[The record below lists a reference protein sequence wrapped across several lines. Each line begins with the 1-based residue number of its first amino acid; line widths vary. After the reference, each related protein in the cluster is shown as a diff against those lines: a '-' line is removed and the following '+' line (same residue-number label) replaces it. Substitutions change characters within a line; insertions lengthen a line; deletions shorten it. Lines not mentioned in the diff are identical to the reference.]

1 MRSNVRLVDFEIR
14 FSCLDDEVIASAG
27 GGSAFELG
35 SFDQFQDF
43 ARAWIGFLR
52 EGSPTLLSGEFGR
65 RLALEFP
72 LGGLVESLQVAF
84 AAAHARGKS
93 LRVKIRAERDLVAI
107 PWELLWL
114 ERSRPEYL
122 LEGHLIL
129 CPGLRVVR
137 ARESEVSPPS
147 LSELRVL
154 LIQANPSTRDF
165 PTLTWLE
172 TEHETLKARLA
183 GHPKVSLTPLFD
195 AVPPVVERRIR
206 ELRPHVVH
214 FSGHCHWRPSGSRL
228 VLQGTD
234 GEAFLS
240 AEGFAKLLRE
250 TGVELAILNAC
261 DSAGRPNG
269 VAEELHAA
277 GIPSVIG
284 LQGSVLDAGAPRLM
298 RHFYEAALDG
308 ATIEDALAE
317 VRQAQGPGPN
327 LCYQPIH
334 YSNSLP
340 APLLPSSDEVVPT
353 GAEAGMIGRVKELEE
368 IVSQIRNGVGLVT
381 IAGAGGIGK
390 STLARVAASVL
401 GRSFSDGVHHIP
413 CDAVTDSADL
423 YLAVASTV
431 KCGSHSGGDARERVR
446 EHFQGARALLILDG
460 FEQAVSAGH
469 ADLVDD
475 LREVTGCPCLVT
487 SRTILGLAA
496 EVALDLE
503 PLALP
508 SEAGAN
514 AEAVELFLNL
524 SGLKEPLLDH
534 DRNRVHEICGLL
546 EGMPLAI
553 QLAAKRHHV
562 LGLDV
567 LVDLLRQ
574 SRLET
579 LGGESSPLSA
589 AIDRSLS
596 LVSKADRHLLWQITV
611 FVGPFDWEDLRAVAG
626 VEAYGLIDQLTQIS
640 NYGLIIVE
648 RSAGSR
654 RYRVLD
660 TVREYMG
667 RLVQDET
674 LALQR
679 RQARERHCAHFAARS
694 QGLAEKAKKGKWEEY
709 ASEVLASLGNFR
721 AAVAYAAQAGKLEEL
736 AILTDSL
743 SRLFSESGLLQ
754 DFWNIVEVGMPALEA
769 TQNKPAVAR
778 LLGLMGAAAA
788 RTGDDGACTRYWL
801 RRAELSEELGDF
813 RAAADC
819 FSDIAIQMQQYGDR
833 EGMEAMLLRAEGIL
847 HDHPD
852 LELSATVMVT
862 RARDAANE
870 GDRDRA
876 RELAEQIEGL
886 IEKADNQ
893 DALLFVHLNLGR
905 VWRACGGTTAAG
917 RKLRHTLERGLFAER
932 LNLAAMTLLEFGG
945 LFESINGLLESAY
958 LSLRSAEMILKQV
971 GSRHAEM
978 ARKRREAFVAAH
990 SEATR
995 FEREWRQTP
1004 WRAMVDEV
1012 VRRARDVFG
1021 SEPA

>member
-1 MRSNVRLVDFEIR
+1 MRSNGRLVDFEIR
-14 FSCLDDEVIASAG
+14 FSCLNENVIASAG
-27 GGSAFELG
+27 GGSASDIG

-52 EGSPTLLSGEFGR
+52 EGSPTLSAGEFGR
-65 RLALEFP
+65 RLAAEFP

-84 AAAHARGKS
+84 GAAHARGKG
-93 LRVKIRAERDLVAI
+93 LRVKIRAERDLVSI
-107 PWELLWL
+107 PWELLWV

-129 CPGLRVVR
+129 CPGSRVVR
-137 ARESEVSPPS
+137 AGVSEVSPPP

-154 LIQANPSTRDF
+154 LIQANPSTKDF

-172 TEHETLKARLA
+172 AEHETLKARLA

-214 FSGHCHWRPSGSRL
+214 FSGHCHCRSSGSRL
-228 VLQGTD
+228 VLQGTE

-261 DSAGRPNG
+261 DSAGRPSG

-284 LQGSVLDAGAPRLM
+284 LQGSVLDAGAPRLI
-298 RHFYEAALDG
+298 RHFYEAVLDG

-317 VRQAQGPGPN
+317 VRQAQGPGSN

-340 APLLPSSDEVVPT
+340 APLLPPHEDVSS
-353 GAEAGMIGRVKELEE
+353 GAEAGMIGRVKQLEE
-368 IVSQIRNGVGLVT
+368 IVSKIRNGAGLVT

-401 GRSFSDGVHHIP
+401 GRSFSDGVHPIP
-413 CDAVTDSADL
+413 CDAVTDSSDL

-431 KCGSHSGGDARERVR
+431 KCGSHNGGDARERVR

-487 SRTILGLAA
+487 SRTILGLAG
-496 EVALDLE
+496 EVAIDLE

-508 SEAGAN
+508 SESGAN
-514 AEAVELFLNL
+514 AEAVELFLKL
-524 SGLKEPLLDH
+524 SGLKEPLSEH
-534 DRNRVHEICGLL
+534 DRDRVHEICGLL

-679 RQARERHCAHFAARS
+679 RQARERHCAHFAAKS
-694 QGLAEKAKKGKWEEY
+694 QGLAEKARKGKWEEY

-721 AAVAYAAQAGKLEEL
+721 AAVAYAAQAGKFEEL
-736 AILTDSL
+736 ATLTDSL
-743 SRLFSESGLLQ
+743 SRLFSEAGLLQ

-833 EGMEAMLLRAEGIL
+833 DGMEAMLLRAEGIL
-847 HDHPD
+847 DDHPD

-870 GDRDRA
+870 GDYDRA

-905 VWRACGGTTAAG
+905 VWRACGGSMTAG

-932 LNLAAMTLLEFGG
+932 LNLTAMVLLEFGG
-945 LFESINGLLESAY
+945 LFESMSGLLESAY
-958 LSLRSAEMILKQV
+958 LSLRSAELILKQV
-971 GSRHAEM
+971 GSRHAAA
-978 ARKRREAFVAAH
+978 ARRRREAFLAAH
-990 SEATR
+990 PEAAR
-995 FEREWRQTP
+995 FEIEWRPTP

-1012 VRRARDVFG
+1012 ARRARDVFG